1 MNKPTLH
8 LAEISTE
15 LAEQTIDTIPQ
26 AGIIMD
32 PATLEKLSFR
42 LTWDTGRLKKLY
54 AIMSNTALHCTMIT
68 SNPTTYSISNEWEFI
83 LWQEYLFTKEEITKA
98 KKDLDRY
105 QSLLLSLKDIVQN

>member
-42 LTWDTGRLKKLY
+42 LT
-54 AIMSNTALHCTMIT
+54 
-68 SNPTTYSISNEWEFI
+68 
-83 LWQEYLFTKEEITKA
+83 
-98 KKDLDRY
+98 
-105 QSLLLSLKDIVQN
+105 